1 MVNHG
6 EVGEVG
12 KIKDKKPGQHNYTIA
27 GNRFPIPF
35 CSGNFHTQDLF
46 RVEPAC
52 DSSQLCLC
60 HCFGMFILPQALKVL
75 VG

>member
-6 EVGEVG
+6 EVGKL
-12 KIKDKKPGQHNYTIA
+12 KIQKKSGQPNYTIA

-35 CSGNFHTQDLF
+35 CNMNFQNPDLF

-60 HCFGMFILPQALKVL
+60 YCFGMFILPQALKVL
-75 VG
+75 VR